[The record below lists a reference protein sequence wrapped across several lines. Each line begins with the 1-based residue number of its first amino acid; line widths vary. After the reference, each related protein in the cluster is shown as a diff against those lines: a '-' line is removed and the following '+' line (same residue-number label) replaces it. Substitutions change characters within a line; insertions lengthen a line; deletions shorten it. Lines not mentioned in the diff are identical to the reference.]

1 MSRASVSD
9 RGAAL
14 ARTVRP
20 FDAVV
25 SPYHLTTREPAA
37 LVTLQLAERAVTLL
51 LAPVS
56 RETGTVEEMAGAMA
70 EARRSA
76 VYRRYMSSW
85 EWAEVLFREGV
96 LSSVS
101 GGDDPVD
108 DVRRVCARLATDD
121 GLGGLARYARPE
133 LFADDRVF
141 LQAASADV
149 LKAGPDPGVSVP
161 IAAGLDSFAA
171 GRGLVVARSSAISV
185 AQKAESRLG
194 RVVFRVAV
202 PALLQASAER
212 VMLVRALLDRPREE
226 LALAVSRAFEG
237 EDPAG
242 VRAAADAYARAFETE
257 RADICS
263 PPGRDEMDEVR
274 LIVGET
280 ALVGMELPADAVL
293 RSSMMALGPA
303 GAGATG
309 GAPAETGERVRA
321 LVVRPLGR
329 P

>member
-1 MSRASVSD
+1 M
-9 RGAAL
+9 
-14 ARTVRP
+14 
-20 FDAVV
+20 
-25 SPYHLTTREPAA
+25 
-37 LVTLQLAERAVTLL
+37 VTLQLAERAVTLL

-171 GRGLVVARSSAISV
+171 GRGLVVARSSAMSV
-185 AQKAESRLG
+185 AQKAEGRLG

-212 VMLVRALLDRPREE
+212 VMLVRALMEGPREE

-237 EDPAG
+237 DDPGG

-280 ALVGMELPADAVL
+280 ALVGMELPVDAVL
-293 RSSMMALGPA
+293 RSSVMALGPA
-303 GAGATG
+303 GTGATG

>member
-1 MSRASVSD
+1 M
-9 RGAAL
+9 
-14 ARTVRP
+14 
-20 FDAVV
+20 
-25 SPYHLTTREPAA
+25 
-37 LVTLQLAERAVTLL
+37 
-51 LAPVS
+51 
-56 RETGTVEEMAGAMA
+56 
-70 EARRSA
+70 
-76 VYRRYMSSW
+76 
-85 EWAEVLFREGV
+85 
-96 LSSVS
+96 
-101 GGDDPVD
+101 
-108 DVRRVCARLATDD
+108 
-121 GLGGLARYARPE
+121 
-133 LFADDRVF
+133 
-141 LQAASADV
+141 

-171 GRGLVVARSSAISV
+171 GRGLVVARSSALSV

-212 VMLVRALLDRPREE
+212 VMLVRALLDGPRED
-226 LALAVSRAFEG
+226 LALAVSRGFEDG
-237 EDPAG
+237 DATG
-242 VRAAADAYARAFETE
+242 VRDAADAYARAFETE

-280 ALVGMELPADAVL
+280 ALVGMELPAAAVL

-309 GAPAETGERVRA
+309 GVSAETGDRVRA